1 MANEIKKR
9 ALGNTGIEISELGFG
24 AWPLAGLGRGSAYG
38 AITEDEAF
46 ALLNTYVEAGGN
58 YIDTARSYNNS
69 ELAVGQYLKKQG
81 NRDKLII
88 STKTLGG
95 STADNLDDI
104 DSHIETSLTNL
115 GTDYIDLYFLH
126 WPPEEPEVMEIA
138 LGKLERFKEQGK
150 IRAIGASIKGPNVTQ
165 MSVDLCQA
173 YMDTGKVE
181 ALMVVYSILR
191 QANLPV
197 IEDAKSRGI
206 GIIVR
211 TVLESGLLTGAYSV
225 GHTFPETDHRSRY
238 DRTKLDYVLKAND
251 ELNGFAVQ
259 APYTSLAQ
267 AAFRFSLT
275 ASGLSSI
282 IMGVQNTNEIKL
294 NLDTLALPPLSDEV
308 VSEIKERYGK
318 LTDMANFD
326 SESGFAR

>member
-1 MANEIKKR
+1 
-9 ALGNTGIEISELGFG
+9 
-24 AWPLAGLGRGSAYG
+24 
-38 AITEDEAF
+38 
-46 ALLNTYVEAGGN
+46 
-58 YIDTARSYNNS
+58 
-69 ELAVGQYLKKQG
+69 
-81 NRDKLII
+81 
-88 STKTLGG
+88 
-95 STADNLDDI
+95 
-104 DSHIETSLTNL
+104 
-115 GTDYIDLYFLH
+115 
-126 WPPEEPEVMEIA
+126 
-138 LGKLERFKEQGK
+138 
-150 IRAIGASIKGPNVTQ
+150 
-165 MSVDLCQA
+165 MSVVLCQA
-173 YMDTGKVE
+173 YLDSGYVE

-206 GIIVR
+206 VIIVR